1 MALMQKM
8 IQKIMQDSDAPGQ
21 VQQPVQLQQPVQKEE
36 EEEEKYEPEI
46 EFCEKTH

>member
-1 MALMQKM
+1 MQKIAKEM
-8 IQKIMQDSDAPGQ
+8 MQDSAAPAQ

-36 EEEEKYEPEI
+36 EEEEEKYEPEI